1 MTGIEHGMVIGAL
14 MLLLMALRMHI
25 AMAMMLAGSIGYI
38 WMTGSAP
45 LLNYMKTAAWAR
57 YSIYDLSV
65 VPMFLLMC
73 QVATHGGLSKAL
85 FRAAEEAVRFAGRA
99 GRAQ

>member
-14 MLLLMALRMHI
+14 MLLLMALRLHI

-57 YSIYDLSV
+57 YSIYDLS
-65 VPMFLLMC
+65 
-73 QVATHGGLSKAL
+73 AA
-85 FRAAEEAVRFAGRA
+85 RAATSAGCPTGATRWARPTTPTPTA
-99 GRAQ
+99 G

>member
-14 MLLLMALRMHI
+14 MLLLMALRIHI

-65 VPMFLLMC
+65 VPLFLLMG
-73 QVATHGGLSKAL
+73 QFATHGGLSRKRCSAPAT
-85 FRAAEEAVRFAGRA
+85 R
-99 GRAQ
+99 